1 MLRLLRLLAFAGVC
15 SVLFVGSLPAQPLRS
30 PVLPLPE
37 NYFPGL
43 KRLLETAVK
52 QAPRMI
58 ARNTDEIVA
67 EAERTTLRAG
77 QLPSM
82 RAYGSY
88 YPWTQDRRGDASE
101 TTTTQKVAYNV
112 FLEQPLFHWGALKD
126 ASRIGEL
133 KVKIAQGDTVEAY
146 RLLISE
152 IRSQYLQLIFKRL
165 SVERTRATQRMAEQ
179 SWQIARERFERKE
192 ISESDLF
199 SARMGAEQ
207 ARLWTDRFQEDY
219 DTARYV
225 LGKLCGMPTIPD
237 EEVPRE
243 IPAIARAETEID
255 GLVRAFTTQEDPVT
269 YGLENLRRQVD
280 IEQLNYDIAKTR
292 LRPKVNAV
300 VGLTQ
305 DQQDYVYTQNSAR
318 NYRYEVQ
325 SLYTGVSVNWSIFD
339 GFASRA
345 AKASALARRRQA
357 ERTYEV
363 QRENV
368 LVSVRAKKRQLDFA
382 ARGLA
387 MSEEYLALGERSF
400 RTKEED
406 QKLGLASPT
415 DLENARLQLF
425 DARVSTFN
433 ARQDYLLRA
442 ADLLSATLNDPA
454 LTNLPSLPR

>member
-1 MLRLLRLLAFAGVC
+1 MFRLLRLLAFTGVC
-15 SVLFVGSLPAQPLRS
+15 SFLLLGSLPAQPLRA

-37 NYFPGL
+37 NYLPGL
-43 KRLLETAVK
+43 KRLLETAVQ

-58 ARNTDEIVA
+58 ARNTDEIIA
-67 EAERTTLRAG
+67 EAERTALRAG

-101 TTTTQKVAYNV
+101 TTTTEKVAYNI
-112 FLEQPLFHWGALKD
+112 FLEQPVFHWGALKE

-133 KVKIAQGDTVEAY
+133 KVRISQGDTVEAY

-165 SVERTRATQRMAEQ
+165 NVERTRTTQRMAEQ
-179 SWQIARERFERKE
+179 SLQVARDRFERKE

-225 LGKLCGMPTIPD
+225 LGKLCGTPPIPD
-237 EEVPRE
+237 EEVPLE
-243 IPAIARAETEID
+243 IPAIANAEAELD
-255 GLVRAFTTQEDPVT
+255 GLVRTFTAQTDPVT
-269 YGLENLRRQVD
+269 YGLENLRRQIE

-305 DQQDYVYTQNSAR
+305 DQQDYVYTQDSAR

-339 GFASRA
+339 GFATRA
-345 AKASALARRRQA
+345 AKVSALARRRQA
-357 ERTYEV
+357 ERTYAA

-382 ARGLA
+382 MRSLVL
-387 MSEEYLALGERSF
+387 SEEYLALGERTF

-406 QKLGLASPT
+406 QKLGLASAT

-433 ARQDYLLRA
+433 VRQDYLLRA
-442 ADLLSATLNDPA
+442 ADLLSATMNDPA
-454 LTNLPSLPR
+454 LANLPHLPR